1 MKFFLFEMGLEL
13 FFQVA
18 AQAGTLP
25 SAPEAR
31 SSSHHASLV
40 IKAVRDVK
48 GQNGVS
54 TNRQSVPPK
63 NRQDSFQGF

>member
-1 MKFFLFEMGLEL
+1 MFEIGLEL

-25 SAPEAR
+25 SAPEMR
-31 SSSHHASLV
+31 STSHHASLA
-40 IKAVRDVK
+40 IKAVRDAK

-54 TNRQSVPPK
+54 PNRQSVPSE
-63 NRQDSFQGF
+63 NRRDSFQGF